1 MRVVTEALKN
11 IELQDR
17 PIVHERAQLAG
28 LEGLEPG
35 RQVGHRRRG
44 APGGLGGFRNT
55 VKSAGFSSEVA
66 GHGQHEKLSRVVG
79 KETTPLP
86 AASPRGRQFRTQ
98 NSEGLRGPLTS
109 RRFLD
114 GLIFSRGDQAVF
126 GD

>member
-1 MRVVTEALKN
+1 LSVVTEALKN

-35 RQVGHRRRG
+35 RQVG
-44 APGGLGGFRNT
+44 A
-55 VKSAGFSSEVA
+55 
-66 GHGQHEKLSRVVG
+66 
-79 KETTPLP
+79 
-86 AASPRGRQFRTQ
+86 PRGRQFRTQ